1 MPHHQDLALV
11 RALDGGDARRFDAFF
26 DEIFPR
32 LHRFVLTRARG
43 DTRIARTVCEKA
55 LVRAMDNLGRYR
67 GETSLYTWICRFAQ
81 DALGDPEAA
90 PIADLALTTA
100 GTEAALLHD

>member
-1 MPHHQDLALV
+1 MPHHDDLAIV
-11 RALDGGDARRFDAFF
+11 RALDAGDARRFDAFF

-43 DTRIARTVCEKA
+43 DTGIARDVCQQA

-67 GETSLYTWICRFAQ
+67 GDTSLYAWICRFAH
-81 DALGDPEAA
+81 DALRDLEDEPLAELTLTAA
-90 PIADLALTTA
+90 GA
-100 GTEAALLHD
+100 EAALMHD